1 MKEYMILQ
9 EALDK
14 ATQRGSFN
22 LQEVGIIMSALKG
35 VHGDLEVLP
44 KIREELDGYRKREGS
59 AKDLQA
65 RIPEA
70 SNLPEDERT
79 PMDVECAPKTKKNI

>member
-1 MKEYMILQ
+1 MKNYQILQ

-14 ATQRGSFN
+14 ATQRGAFS
-22 LQEVGIIMSALKG
+22 LQEVGLIMSSLRA
-35 VHGDLEVLP
+35 VHSDLEVLP
-44 KIREELDGYRKREGS
+44 KIREELDGYRKREGY

-70 SNLPEDERT
+70 SNLPE
-79 PMDVECAPKTKKNI
+79 PGPKHSAPKTKKNI